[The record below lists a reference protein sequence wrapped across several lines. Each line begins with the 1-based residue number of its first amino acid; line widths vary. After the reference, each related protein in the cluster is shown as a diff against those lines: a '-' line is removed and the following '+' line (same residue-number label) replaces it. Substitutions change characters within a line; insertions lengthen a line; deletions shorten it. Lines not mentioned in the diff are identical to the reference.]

1 MHKWCG
7 GGTSCR
13 RSLRNSP
20 GNSAHVRNIFDMKRC
35 STVDDM
41 KLKID
46 YSRTEYLAETSRVMT
61 VGTFKH
67 LLCCVGGLQK
77 NPHQVVCVSFLAQG
91 SFQSCDTPTFTSPS
105 TIPVSAQAARPVA
118 APGRRAELCLLSFVF
133 LVLFWPPLLGFLS
146 SPFLGS
152 SPSSGFPPSP
162 SLG

>member
-1 MHKWCG
+1 
-7 GGTSCR
+7 
-13 RSLRNSP
+13 
-20 GNSAHVRNIFDMKRC
+20 MK
-35 STVDDM
+35 S
-41 KLKID
+41 KID
-46 YSRTEYLAETSRVMT
+46 NSRTEYLAETSRVVT

-133 LVLFWPPLLGFLS
+133 LGPFWFT
-146 SPFLGS
+146 
-152 SPSSGFPPSP
+152 PSWVPPSP
-162 SLG
+162 FWVPPSAMFYLGQSYLGQFLLRPGFYFDQVLLRPGST